1 MMPLSR
7 RSLPLLG
14 LGLLATPAGFSPAW
28 AQRPL
33 PPHGFLF
40 GSWTGGLFPATDT
53 EGPACS
59 GAVTMIVTPD
69 VVMRASSLDVAYR
82 QRLVESVALT
92 PDGVEIRLAPV
103 PGRPMPEAGFGC
115 GTSPDLLRVTRRGN
129 DEIVLT
135 GCSDFPFPLRRC
147 KG

>member
-1 MMPLSR
+1 MSMLPR

-14 LGLLATPAGFSPAW
+14 LGLLATPAL

-53 EGPACS
+53 EGPACF
-59 GAVTMIVTPD
+59 GTVTLIVAPD
-69 VVMRASSLDVAYR
+69 LVMRASSLDVAFR
-82 QRLVESVALT
+82 QRLIESVALT
-92 PDGVEIRLAPV
+92 PDGVEIRLLPV
-103 PGRPMPEAGFGC
+103 PGRPPPEAGFGC
-115 GTSPDLLRVTRRGN
+115 GGNPDLLRVARRGN
-129 DEIVLT
+129 DEITLA
-135 GCSDFPFPLRRC
+135 GCTDFPFPLRRC

>member
-1 MMPLSR
+1 MSLLTR

-14 LGLLATPAGFSPAW
+14 LGLLATPAL

-40 GSWTGGLFPATDT
+40 GAWTGGLFPAVDT
-53 EGPACS
+53 EGPACF
-59 GAVTMIVTPD
+59 AQVTLIVAPD

-92 PDGVEIRLAPV
+92 PDGVEIRFSPV
-103 PGRPMPEAGFGC
+103 PGRPIPEGGFGC
-115 GTSPDLLRVTRRGN
+115 AGNPNLLRVSRRGA
-129 DEIVLT
+129 DEIVLA

>member
-1 MMPLSR
+1 MPLSR

-14 LGLLATPAGFSPAW
+14 LGLLATPAL

-40 GSWTGGLFPATDT
+40 GAWTGGLFPATDT
-53 EGPACS
+53 EGPACF
-59 GAVTMIVTPD
+59 GVVTLIVAPD

-92 PDGVEIRLAPV
+92 PDGVEIRFAPV
-103 PGRPMPEAGFGC
+103 PGRAIPEGGFGC
-115 GTSPDLLRVTRRGN
+115 SGNPDLLRVTRRGA
-129 DEIVLT
+129 DEIVLS